1 MSAGKCV
8 VTYSSNIYSH
18 KEFKNFKNIVFGKN
32 TDEFFYNLEYVLKN
46 QDERKRIGNN
56 ARKIYN
62 QQYNPLKIM
71 DYNYKLIKN
80 IL

>member
-8 VTYSSNIYSH
+8 MTYSSNLYSH
-18 KEFKNFKNIVFGKN
+18 KELKNFKNIVFGRN
-32 TDEFFYNLEYVLKN
+32 TREFFNNFEFILKN
-46 QDERKRIGNN
+46 KSKREKIGNN

-62 QQYNPLKIM
+62 QQYNPSKIM
-71 DYNYKLIKN
+71 DYNYKIIKS

>member
-1 MSAGKCV
+1 MQVNV

-32 TDEFFYNLEYVLKN
+32 TDEFFYNLEYILKS
-46 QDERKRIGNN
+46 EREIGNN

-62 QQYNPLKIM
+62 EQYNPLKIM